1 MSTSV
6 SHFVVSAFEQTIDLG
21 VAGSIFSEPIPA
33 IDVSAI
39 AVIEVSL
46 DTMRSVFQ
54 FQTDA
59 TDLNNLPESD
69 IRYYVDTDAWADLAN
84 VQPANAMLDHPE
96 SIGAISTTDPN
107 GGVLA
112 KDKMFVAHDFARYL
126 ALRLFNTPYGVDLF
140 QNEDE
145 LMADIRTKCSALEDG
160 GIVWKAIVEKLTAV
174 NKENATGG
182 SEGDNGNYMVNPAE
196 DADPAEAQNNICRVL
211 MLQMLNTQISRFQ
224 DITTDNENQTGT
236 VGVLQGLPFVEGDSI
251 SFKLT
256 VNPAADQELATG
268 VEKFDGRSYEI
279 RLRIAAT
286 PENTEPS
293 DSEPSA
299 SIL

>member
-1 MSTSV
+1 
-6 SHFVVSAFEQTIDLG
+6 
-21 VAGSIFSEPIPA
+21 
-33 IDVSAI
+33 
-39 AVIEVSL
+39 
-46 DTMRSVFQ
+46 
-54 FQTDA
+54 
-59 TDLNNLPESD
+59 
-69 IRYYVDTDAWADLAN
+69 
-84 VQPANAMLDHPE
+84 MLDHPE

>member
-1 MSTSV
+1 MSSV

-33 IDVSAI
+33 IDVSAV

-59 TDLNNLPESD
+59 TDVNNLAESD
-69 IRYYVDTDAWADLAN
+69 IKYFVDTEAWAGLAD
-84 VQPANAMLDHPE
+84 VQPANAMLDHSE
-96 SIGAISTTDPN
+96 STGAISTADPN
-107 GGVLA
+107 GSLYPA
-112 KDKMFVAHDFARYL
+112 DKMLVAHDFIRYL

-145 LMADIRTKCSALEDG
+145 LMTDIRTKCSALEDG
-160 GIVWKAIVEKLTAV
+160 GLVWKTVIEKLTAV
-174 NKENATGG
+174 NKQNAADGEDDSG
-182 SEGDNGNYMVNPAE
+182 KYMTNPAP
-196 DADPAEAQNNICRVL
+196 DADPADAQNNICRVL
-211 MLQMLNTQISRFQ
+211 MLQMLNTQIARFQ
-224 DITTDNENQTGT
+224 DITLNNESQTGT

-268 VEKFDGRSYEI
+268 VAEFAGRSYEI
-279 RLRIAAT
+279 RLRIAAS
-286 PENTEPS
+286 PSNTEPS
-293 DSEPSA
+293 ANEPSA
-299 SIL
+299 EIP

>member
-1 MSTSV
+1 MSSV

-33 IDVSAI
+33 IDVSAV

-69 IRYYVDTDAWADLAN
+69 IKYFVDTEAWEGLAD
-84 VQPANAMLDHPE
+84 VQPANAMLDHSE
-96 SIGAISTTDPN
+96 STGAISTADPN
-107 GGVLA
+107 GAILPA
-112 KDKMFVAHDFARYL
+112 EKMFVAHDFARYL

-145 LMADIRTKCSALEDG
+145 LMTDIRTKCSALADG
-160 GIVWKAIVEKLTAV
+160 GIVWKAVMDKLSAV
-174 NKENATGG
+174 NKQNAADGENDSGK
-182 SEGDNGNYMVNPAE
+182 YMTNPAA
-196 DADPAEAQNNICRVL
+196 DADPADAQNNICRVL

-224 DITTDNENQTGT
+224 DITLNNASQTGT

-268 VEKFDGRSYEI
+268 VEKFAGRSYEI
-279 RLRIAAT
+279 RLRIAAA

-293 DSEPSA
+293 ATEPSA